1 MSNRDEEMIKLRD
14 LKTKY
19 NISDSDIIS
28 LSKLEYEKKSAGF
41 FKKNNFHLKQEAI
54 GKKKNSIKFLDF
66 GYLLIQLKKL
76 PEITSEN
83 IDAFFNTEE
92 ELSIIKERKKEAVK
106 KSNLKLK
113 KADNLAKKLSE
124 IQEIKIIDISD
135 YKKIIIDNEKTI
147 LEKGGDNQLF
157 SFMKINTFLNDYRG
171 RIISDQSGLKEV
183 LDINWLKSKIESEE
197 KRNDLD
203 KTLENLEDSLARM
216 EGRKTTGFDSNV
228 NNLFELG
235 DLMKPSLENQIKT
248 MEFYRNMAVVMIVFY
263 LDDKKIRY
271 FELYE
276 AFEKLG
282 VFDSTWQKNVLNKL
296 DNIEIRLTQMSNQ
309 LTELNQNF
317 ISLSESS
324 ENIVLELKEIN
335 SSVMTNNM
343 LQAITAYQ
351 TWRIN
356 KNTKSLRP

>member
-1 MSNRDEEMIKLRD
+1 MEKKDEMGCFTAFLGFMGINFLIIGIAV
-14 LKTKY
+14 
-19 NISDSDIIS
+19 ISDGVFSYFGIPLGS
-28 LSKLEYEKKSAGF
+28 LFLYVAYKSYKKDKTQREKEKIQREDFKVKESA
-41 FKKNNFHLKQEAI
+41 K
-54 GKKKNSIKFLDF
+54 
-66 GYLLIQLKKL
+66 
-76 PEITSEN
+76 
-83 IDAFFNTEE
+83 
-92 ELSIIKERKKEAVK
+92 KKEALK
-106 KSNLKLK
+106 QNNLKKEKKIK

-183 LDINWLKSKIESEE
+183 LDINWLKSRIESEE

-216 EGRKTTGFDSNV
+216 EGRKTTGFDSSV
-228 NNLFELG
+228 NSLFELG

-356 KNTKSLRP
+356 NNTKSLRP

>member
-1 MSNRDEEMIKLRD
+1 MKLYLIITINKIFIMDGELAKLIFFSVLFILWLYWVISSEKRKKQKAKVELEKRNKQKAKAELEE
-14 LKTKY
+14 
-19 NISDSDIIS
+19 S
-28 LSKLEYEKKSAGF
+28 SK
-41 FKKNNFHLKQEAI
+41 
-54 GKKKNSIKFLDF
+54 
-66 GYLLIQLKKL
+66 
-76 PEITSEN
+76 
-83 IDAFFNTEE
+83 
-92 ELSIIKERKKEAVK
+92 KKEALK

-113 KADNLAKKLSE
+113 SKLKKVDSLAKKLSE
-124 IQEIKIIDISD
+124 FQEIKIIDISD
-135 YKKIIIDNEKTI
+135 YKKIIIDNEKNI

-183 LDINWLKSKIESEE
+183 LDIKWLKSRIESEE

-203 KTLENLEDSLARM
+203 KISENLEDSLARM
-216 EGRKTTGFDSNV
+216 EGRKTTGFDSSV
-228 NNLFELG
+228 NSLFELG

-296 DNIEIRLTQMSNQ
+296 DNIEIRLAQMSNQ

>member
-1 MSNRDEEMIKLRD
+1 
-14 LKTKY
+14 
-19 NISDSDIIS
+19 
-28 LSKLEYEKKSAGF
+28 
-41 FKKNNFHLKQEAI
+41 
-54 GKKKNSIKFLDF
+54 
-66 GYLLIQLKKL
+66 
-76 PEITSEN
+76 
-83 IDAFFNTEE
+83 
-92 ELSIIKERKKEAVK
+92 
-106 KSNLKLK
+106 
-113 KADNLAKKLSE
+113 
-124 IQEIKIIDISD
+124 
-135 YKKIIIDNEKTI
+135 
-147 LEKGGDNQLF
+147 
-157 SFMKINTFLNDYRG
+157 MKINTFLNDYRG

-183 LDINWLKSKIESEE
+183 LDINWLKSRIESEE

-203 KTLENLEDSLARM
+203 KTLENLEDSLARI

-235 DLMKPSLENQIKT
+235 DLMRPTLENQIKT

-296 DNIEIRLTQMSNQ
+296 DNIEIRLAQMSNQ